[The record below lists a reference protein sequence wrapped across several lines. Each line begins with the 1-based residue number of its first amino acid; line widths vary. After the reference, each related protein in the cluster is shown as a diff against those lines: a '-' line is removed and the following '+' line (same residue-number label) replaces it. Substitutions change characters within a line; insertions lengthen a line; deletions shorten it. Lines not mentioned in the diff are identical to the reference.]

1 MFHNPEVEEGVTI
14 SLDTFCNSEAQTEI
28 RKHIGDDFDA
38 TKEFAMVD
46 KSELGEV
53 RFADLMNWVFKRSLN
68 KKDISWN

>member
-14 SLDTFCNSEAQTEI
+14 SLDRFCDPKAQTEI

-38 TKEFAMVD
+38 IEEFAMVD

-53 RFADLMNWVFKRSLN
+53 RFDDLMNWVFKRSL
-68 KKDISWN
+68 KKTYV

>member
-14 SLDTFCNSEAQTEI
+14 SLDRFCDPKAQTEI

-38 TKEFAMVD
+38 IEEFAMVD

-53 RFADLMNWVFKRSLN
+53 RFDDLMNWVFKRSLN
-68 KKDISWN
+68 KKKIYI